1 MFKLFYNMNLM
12 RKFIVLLIA
21 FVVIPILL
29 LDGFISKKVESITEE
44 QVGSVLL
51 QLVRANHLT
60 LDRENSDLDEKTE
73 KIMISQEIQQLQQL
87 PSSSEYERFG
97 KFNAVDEYLR
107 KYSTNSSHFN
117 YSFFFQDSNGLYS
130 FVPSTDLLNKG
141 VFYTSMSKLTWF
153 EEAERAK
160 GKGIVRVITRFG
172 NNPNEFKTVAYL
184 RQLNSTVDGNSVI
197 GYLAL
202 SGLEYQYQQDFV
214 LFDKFKRAEVLLL
227 DADNLILSS
236 SMSKYQIG
244 DKFAQ
249 LPDQGQSAGQGVV
262 KVTEEGK
269 MWMYV
274 IHASEATGTK
284 LVLKVP
290 VDSIISEHVAVQRWI
305 DLIMVIYFVIL
316 IVLSVYFIHSILKPI
331 SKLARVTHLYQ
342 PGMPLSI
349 QLKPNSKNE
358 IVLLNNLFVEMTNR
372 LNKTI
377 YEKYELELEHKEI
390 ELSILHTQINPHLL
404 YNTLE
409 SIYWR
414 TMLEGAADSAAMIK
428 DLSLIM
434 RIGLSK
440 GKLLISIGEEIN
452 HAEAYLRLQ
461 LFRYDYSFQVDWDV
475 QEEVRN
481 FLIPKVVLQPII
493 ENAIVHGIK
502 NMNQDGQLWISIALQ
517 EQTIVITIDD
527 NGYRKANLAQI
538 AAILRGEEKGK
549 GYGIVNV
556 QKRIQLHF
564 GDKYGLIYSERPK
577 QGVRVTI
584 VIPAITAEE

>member
-12 RKFIVLLIA
+12 RKFIVLLIG

-29 LDGFISKKVESITEE
+29 LDGFISKKVESITED

-97 KFNAVDEYLR
+97 KFNAIDEYLR
-107 KYSTNSSHFN
+107 KYSTNSSHFT
-117 YSFFFQDSNGLYS
+117 YSFFFQDNNGLYS
-130 FVPSTDLLNKG
+130 FVPSTDLLNQG
-141 VFYTSMSKLTWF
+141 VFYTSMSSLTWF

-160 GKGIVRVITRFG
+160 GSGIVRVITRFG

-214 LFDKFKRAEVLLL
+214 LFDKFKHAEVLLL
-227 DADNLILSS
+227 DADNVILSS
-236 SMSKYQIG
+236 SMAKYQIG

-249 LPDQGQSAGQGVV
+249 LPDHGQSAGQGVV

-269 MWMYV
+269 QWMYV
-274 IHASEATGTK
+274 IHTSDATDTK

-290 VDSIISEHVAVQRWI
+290 VESIISEHVAVQHWI

-316 IVLSVYFIHSILKPI
+316 IVLSVYFIHSILQPI
-331 SKLARVTHLYQ
+331 SRLARVTHLYQ
-342 PGMPLSI
+342 PGVPLSI
-349 QLKPNSKNE
+349 QFKPNSKNE
-358 IVLLNNLFVEMTNR
+358 IVLLNNLFIEMTNR

-440 GKLLISIGEEIN
+440 GKLLISIDEEIN

-461 LFRYDYSFQVDWDV
+461 LFRYDYSFQVEWDV
-475 QEEVRN
+475 QEEAKG

-502 NMNQDGQLWISIALQ
+502 NMNQDGQLWISIHLQ
-517 EQTIVITIDD
+517 EQTIIITIDD

-538 AAILRGEEKGK
+538 EAILRGDEKGK

-564 GDKYGLIYSERPK
+564 GDKYGLTYSERPK
-577 QGVRVTI
+577 QGMRVTI